1 MKQPFWVFAIIL
13 LFEIVVVLILIPGDH
28 TKLCIER
35 EMGFIED
42 SLGIQSKDWVT
53 EKANDWYQS
62 TIIDSG
68 VYTAAY
74 QILIPSENERVRSR
88 GMENMGTAWF
98 QLVSNRIEATFRVV
112 YQFYMRLALLVTWAP
127 YMLILLVPAIFD
139 GMMTRSIKQT
149 NFDYASPIVHRY
161 SVRGSIFL
169 LFGLI
174 MTFFAPLALN
184 PIIIPVVLMI
194 TSVLCGTAWAN
205 LQKRI

>member
-13 LFEIVVVLILIPGDH
+13 LFEILIVLILIPGDH
-28 TKLCIER
+28 TNLCIER
-35 EMGFIED
+35 EMGYIEE

-68 VYTAAY
+68 VYTGTY
-74 QILIPSENERVRSR
+74 QILIPSENERIRSR

-112 YQFYMRLALLVTWAP
+112 YQFLMRLALLVTWAP

-161 SVRGSIFL
+161 SVRGSIIL

-174 MTFFAPLALN
+174 ITFFAPMALN